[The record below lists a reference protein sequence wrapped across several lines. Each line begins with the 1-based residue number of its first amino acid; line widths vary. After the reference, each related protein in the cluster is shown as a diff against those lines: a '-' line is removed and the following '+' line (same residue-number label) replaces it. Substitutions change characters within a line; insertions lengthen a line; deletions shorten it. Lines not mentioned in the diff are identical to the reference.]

1 MVNQNNFIQNIK
13 ISQIDINTIII
24 GVDVT
29 KEFNVARAFD
39 YSGVALS
46 KKELKFSNYASG
58 YEEFNNWIG
67 KIAETYNKS
76 KVSIGAEPTG
86 HYWFPLYEYIL
97 NKPKGDRISFDFVLV
112 NPHHVNKSKELDDNS
127 QRKTDKK
134 DAKVIGLLVRDG
146 RYSFIQEQG
155 EDFINL
161 RNYSRIRTKY
171 N

>member
-1 MVNQNNFIQNIK
+1 MNKKIPPSIIDFEQNIIQKEVFILVNQNNFIQNIK

-24 GVDVT
+24 GADIA

-86 HYWFPLYEYIL
+86 HYWLPLYEYIL
-97 NKPKGDRISFDFVLV
+97 NKPKGDSISFDFVLL
-112 NPHHVNKSKELDDNS
+112 NPHHVKKSKGFDDNS
-127 QRKTDKK
+127 QRIASESPK
-134 DAKVIGLLVRDG
+134 ACPH
-146 RYSFIQEQG
+146 
-155 EDFINL
+155 
-161 RNYSRIRTKY
+161 
-171 N
+171 